1 LSSAFL
7 SKNFLKTESFEKE
20 KGYDAMDNLF
30 NKNTPKS
37 EINNRLTCF
46 KNKIKE
52 HGIEAA
58 MIVQNV
64 DLFYFAGTV
73 QQAHLFVPAEGEP
86 ILMAT
91 KDFHRAESESPLGRV
106 VFLKSTKEIPYILK
120 ENGYDFPETL
130 GMELDVIPVN
140 LFWGYRKLF
149 KDTRFLDISPLI
161 RSIRAVK
168 SPYEIDKIKK
178 AALLAD
184 EVFNSVPFYL
194 KTGMTEVDFAGK
206 IEAEARKRGHQGVI
220 RMRMWGGE
228 LFYGHIMAG
237 SSAAVPSF
245 LASPTGGTG
254 LSPAIAQSAGFKLI
268 APHEPVLVD
277 YAFVYDG
284 YISDQTRIF
293 CVGSIAPHLHQGHL
307 IMLELQEFIKKVAL
321 PGATGAEIYDLA
333 LDFVR
338 KHEVDKYFMG
348 WGKRR
353 IRFIGHGVG
362 LELDEYPFLAKG
374 QQIVLEEGMT
384 LALEPKL
391 IYPGIGVVGIENTHV
406 VTKNGLE
413 QLGKFN
419 EDIIFL
425 DHR

>member
-1 LSSAFL
+1 MKCLIQ
-7 SKNFLKTESFEKE
+7 
-20 KGYDAMDNLF
+20 Y
-30 NKNTPKS
+30 
-37 EINNRLTCF
+37 
-46 KNKIKE
+46 
-52 HGIEAA
+52 
-58 MIVQNV
+58 
-64 DLFYFAGTV
+64 
-73 QQAHLFVPAEGEP
+73 
-86 ILMAT
+86 
-91 KDFHRAESESPLGRV
+91 RV
-106 VFLKSTKEIPYILK
+106 
-120 ENGYDFPETL
+120 
-130 GMELDVIPVN
+130 
-140 LFWGYRKLF
+140 
-149 KDTRFLDISPLI
+149 
-161 RSIRAVK
+161 
-168 SPYEIDKIKK
+168 
-178 AALLAD
+178 
-184 EVFNSVPFYL
+184 YL

-293 CVGSIAPHLHQGHL
+293 CIGSIAPHLHQGHL

-348 WGKRR
+348 WGNRR

-425 DHR
+425 DHS

>member
-1 LSSAFL
+1 
-7 SKNFLKTESFEKE
+7 
-20 KGYDAMDNLF
+20 MDD
-30 NKNTPKS
+30 KNTPKL
-37 EINNRLTCF
+37 EIHNRLAYF
-46 KNKIKE
+46 KNKMKE
-52 HGIEAA
+52 HGIEASL
-58 MIVQNV
+58 IVQNV

-73 QQAHLFVPAEGEP
+73 QQAHLFVPVEGEP

-91 KDFHRAESESPLGRV
+91 KDFQRAASESPLDRV
-106 VFLKSTKEIPYILK
+106 VFLKSTREIPYLLK
-120 ENGYDFPETL
+120 ENGYDFPETM
-130 GMELDVIPVN
+130 GMELDVLPVN
-140 LFWGYRKLF
+140 LFWGYQKLF
-149 KDTRFLDISPLI
+149 KTIRFLDISPLI

-168 SPYEIDKIKK
+168 SSYEIDKIKK
-178 AALLAD
+178 AAQLAD
-184 EVFNSVPFYL
+184 EVFDSVHVYL
-194 KTGMTEVDFAGK
+194 KAGMTEVDFAGK
-206 IEAEARKRGHQGVI
+206 IEAEARKRGHQGII
-220 RMRMWGGE
+220 RMRLWGGE

-277 YAFVYDG
+277 YAFVHDG

-293 CVGSIAPHLHQGHL
+293 CIGSIAPQLHRAHY
-307 IMLELQEFIKKVAL
+307 IMLELQEFIKSVAV

-333 LDFVR
+333 MDFVR
-338 KHEVDKYFMG
+338 KHEVEQYFMG
-348 WGKRR
+348 SGSRR

-374 QQIVLEEGMT
+374 QQIVLEEGMI

-391 IYPGIGVVGIENTHV
+391 VYPGIGVVGIENTHV

-419 EDIIFL
+419 EDITFL
-425 DHR
+425 SQG

>member
-1 LSSAFL
+1 
-7 SKNFLKTESFEKE
+7 
-20 KGYDAMDNLF
+20 MDNLF

-46 KNKIKE
+46 KNKMKE
-52 HGIEAA
+52 HGIEASL
-58 MIVQNV
+58 IVQNV
-64 DLFYFAGTV
+64 DLFYFAGTI

-91 KDFHRAESESPLGRV
+91 KDFHRAESESPLDRV
-106 VFLKSTKEIPYILK
+106 IFLKSTKEIPYVLK
-120 ENGYDFPETL
+120 ENGYDFPETV
-130 GMELDVIPVN
+130 GMELDVLPVN

-149 KDTRFLDISPLI
+149 NEARFLDISPLI

-168 SPYEIDKIKK
+168 SSYEIDKIKK
-178 AALLAD
+178 AAQLAD
-184 EVFNSVPFYL
+184 EVFNSVPVYL

-206 IEAEARKRGHQGVI
+206 IEAEARSRGHQGII

-277 YAFVYDG
+277 YAFVHDG

-293 CVGSIAPHLHQGHL
+293 CIGSIAPQLHQGHL
-307 IMLELQEFIKKVAL
+307 IMLELQEFIKKL
-321 PGATGAEIYDLA
+321 PYRVLP
-333 LDFVR
+333 
-338 KHEVDKYFMG
+338 
-348 WGKRR
+348 
-353 IRFIGHGVG
+353 
-362 LELDEYPFLAKG
+362 ELRYMIWHWIL
-374 QQIVLEEGMT
+374 
-384 LALEPKL
+384 
-391 IYPGIGVVGIENTHV
+391 
-406 VTKNGLE
+406 
-413 QLGKFN
+413 
-419 EDIIFL
+419 
-425 DHR
+425 